1 MKILKVSLA
10 VGIIAMVLAG
20 CTQQAPIDVW
30 KEQNITKP
38 KLSTYELN
46 TIANKIYMNE
56 TSGNPENLMF
66 WSKNEVFPSLGIG
79 HFIWYPKGVPE
90 KFDQTFPGMIQY
102 YIDNNVKI
110 PAWLKRAKSTGAPWA
125 NRTAFERARNDP
137 QFKELKYL
145 LMNTKALQTQFF
157 FERLTA
163 SIPEIAQQ
171 VAPQYR
177 DHITKSYNALA
188 QTKGGWYP
196 LIDYINFKGKGI
208 KATERYN
215 NQGWGLLQVLQTMR
229 PVGVGP
235 NALRE
240 FSRAASAVLQR
251 RIRNSDPAKNEKQ
264 WLKGWMARTNSYA
277 TSIL

>member
-1 MKILKVSLA
+1 MKILKVSLTI
-10 VGIIAMVLAG
+10 GIMAMVLAG
-20 CTQQAPIDVW
+20 CTQQAPLDVW
-30 KEQNITKP
+30 KEENLTKP

-46 TIANKIYMNE
+46 TIANRIYMNE
-56 TSGNPENLMF
+56 TSGNPEHLMF

-79 HFIWYPKGVPE
+79 HFIWYPKGVPQR
-90 KFDQTFPGMIQY
+90 FDQTFPAMIQY
-102 YIDNNVKI
+102 YMDNHVKI
-110 PAWLKRAKSTGAPWA
+110 PSWLKSARKTGAPWV
-125 NRTAFERARNDP
+125 NRAAFERARNDP

-157 FERLTA
+157 FDRLTA
-163 SIPEIAQQ
+163 SIPEIAKE

-177 DHITKSYNALA
+177 DHIVKSYNALA

-208 KATERYN
+208 KDTERYN
-215 NQGWGLLQVLQTMR
+215 NQGWGLLQVLQAMR
-229 PVGVGP
+229 PVAVGP

-240 FSRAASAVLQR
+240 FSRAASLTLQR
-251 RIRNSDPAKNEKQ
+251 RIRNSDPAKNEKR
-264 WLKGWMARTNSYA
+264 WLKGWMARTNAYA